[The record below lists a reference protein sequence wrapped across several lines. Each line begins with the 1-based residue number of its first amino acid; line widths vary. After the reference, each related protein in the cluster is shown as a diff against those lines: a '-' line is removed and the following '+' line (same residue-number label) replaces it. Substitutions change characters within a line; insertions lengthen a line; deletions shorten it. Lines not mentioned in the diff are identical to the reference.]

1 VKEVIGGSGYN
12 CVHLIPSTDAVA
24 KLLVLA
30 EHIYVYISICSAR
43 GVCEHI
49 YNETV
54 GISLDDCVWL
64 ERNLSMDV
72 IRVFSKTSRKGQ
84 KHNTQLGSQKAY

>member
-1 VKEVIGGSGYN
+1 MFTY
-12 CVHLIPSTDAVA
+12 LYA
-24 KLLVLA
+24 
-30 EHIYVYISICSAR
+30 AR

-49 YNETV
+49 YNENV